1 MLRKMPIAILEKQ
14 GFITLNTNSDIVC
27 IDEEIVRELRE
38 DSDDVE
44 KVCDEILAKYFG
56 KLSEDTRYSV
66 YEHTNPFGNK
76 KRGVTRS
83 ECRERIGNRDSCVIL
98 ESGLTLDQA
107 YEILD
112 NTEMDIDLVE
122 YYEDPLHLLLF
133 DGENRLINAF
143 DSVLEAAS
151 LLGLKPSYIKA
162 CCRGEESHPRYIWR
176 YGDKYLASITAPR
189 SDKPSVTLS
198 QLGFDDDRKIGAMVQ
213 DCFAELE
220 KVNYSFSS
228 KLLEELQS
236 LDWSRTHF
244 KKLYYPVLKKFDPS
258 KTIEEQ
264 RVDYKGNGRYYEQ
277 LYTFSGKQF
286 LLTSQWYK
294 DAKEQFVNWYNG
306 LN

>member
-1 MLRKMPIAILEKQ
+1 
-14 GFITLNTNSDIVC
+14 
-27 IDEEIVRELRE
+27 
-38 DSDDVE
+38 
-44 KVCDEILAKYFG
+44 
-56 KLSEDTRYSV
+56 
-66 YEHTNPFGNK
+66 
-76 KRGVTRS
+76 
-83 ECRERIGNRDSCVIL
+83 
-98 ESGLTLDQA
+98 
-107 YEILD
+107 
-112 NTEMDIDLVE
+112 
-122 YYEDPLHLLLF
+122 
-133 DGENRLINAF
+133 
-143 DSVLEAAS
+143 
-151 LLGLKPSYIKA
+151 
-162 CCRGEESHPRYIWR
+162 
-176 YGDKYLASITAPR
+176 
-189 SDKPSVTLS
+189 VTLS

-244 KKLYYPVLKKFDPS
+244 KKLYYHVLKKFDPS